1 MSHTAPKHQGY
12 PYSGGGFGQYLSG
25 ARGLEYKTKGRHTEA
40 ASIHQLA
47 KANPKQNQTSDND
60 NKIEGKTSGS
70 VAGVV
75 LNEIIIGGPDAQKL
89 APPKP
94 VDRNGPHTDAV
105 AMGMTSGTAPGQG
118 SNVSMEI
125 KKMY

>member
-25 ARGLEYKTKGRHTEA
+25 AQGLAYKTEGRHSEA
-40 ASIHQLA
+40 TSTHKLA

-105 AMGMTSGTAPGQG
+105 AMGMTSGTAPGHG